1 MPSPATALIVVD
13 VQNDFCPG
21 GALAVGGGHAIVP
34 VINALVP
41 RYEQVVVTQDW
52 HPEGHASFASA
63 HPGRE
68 PFDTTDMPYGPQVLW
83 PDHCV
88 QGTPGAELHPDLRV
102 TSAQMIIRKGWHQ
115 GVDSYSAFREADR
128 ETLTGLAGYLRE
140 RGVEEVHVV
149 GLATDYCV
157 AWTALDAAGAGFR
170 VSVIEDACR
179 AIDISGSLERAW
191 ADMTAAGI
199 KRTTSGTVL

>member
-21 GALAVGGGHAIVP
+21 GALAVGGGHAVVP

-52 HPEGHASFASA
+52 HPRGHASFASA

-68 PFDTTDMPYGPQVLW
+68 PFQTIDMPYGTQVLW

-88 QGTPGAELHPDLRV
+88 QGTPGADLHADLRV
-102 TSAQMIIRKGWHQ
+102 ASAQLIIRKGWHA

-128 ETLTGLAGYLRE
+128 KTLTGLAGYLRE
-140 RGVEEVHVV
+140 RGVEDVHVV

-157 AWTALDAAGAGFR
+157 AWTALDAAGSGFR

-179 AIDISGSLERAW
+179 AIDLSGSLQRAW
-191 ADMTAAGI
+191 ADMAAAGI
-199 KRTTSGTVL
+199 TRTTSDQIL

>member
-34 VINALVP
+34 VINALIP

-52 HPEGHASFASA
+52 HPKGHASFASA
-63 HPGRE
+63 HHGRE
-68 PFDTTDMPYGPQVLW
+68 PFDTTEMPYGTQVLW

-88 QGTPGAELHPDLRV
+88 QGTPGAELHPDLEV
-102 TSAQMIIRKGWHQ
+102 TTAQLVIRKGWHQ

-128 ETLTGLAGYLRE
+128 KTLTGLAGYLRE

-157 AWTALDAAGAGFR
+157 GWTALDAAAAGFK

-179 AIDISGSLERAW
+179 AIDLSGSLKRAW
-191 ADMTAAGI
+191 ADMTAAGVV
-199 KRTTSGTVL
+199 RTTSDLIL

>member
-1 MPSPATALIVVD
+1 MPSPSTALIVVD
-13 VQNDFCPG
+13 VQNDFCPD
-21 GALAVGGGHAIVP
+21 GALAVGGGHTIVP

-52 HPEGHASFASA
+52 HPKGHASFASA
-63 HPGRE
+63 HHGHE
-68 PFDTTDMPYGPQVLW
+68 SFDTIEMPYGTQVLW

-88 QGTPGAELHPDLRV
+88 QGTPGAALHPDLEV
-102 TSAQMIIRKGWHQ
+102 TSAQLIIRKGWHQ

-128 ETLTGLAGYLRE
+128 KTLTGLTGYLRE

-179 AIDISGSLERAW
+179 AIDLSGSLKRAW
-191 ADMTAAGI
+191 EDMIAAGVA
-199 KRTTSGTVL
+199 RTASHQIV

>member
-1 MPSPATALIVVD
+1 MPSPTTALIIVD

-21 GALAVGGGHAIVP
+21 GALAVGGGHAVVP

-41 RYEQVVVTQDW
+41 RYEQIVVTQDW
-52 HPEGHASFASA
+52 HPKGHASFASA
-63 HPGRE
+63 HHGRE
-68 PFDTTDMPYGPQVLW
+68 PFETTEMPYGTQVLW

-88 QGTPGAELHPDLRV
+88 QGTPGADLHPDLQV
-102 TSAQMIIRKGWHQ
+102 TRAQLIIRKGWHQ

-128 ETLTGLAGYLRE
+128 TTMTGLAGYLKE
-140 RGVEEVHVV
+140 RGVDEVHVV

-157 AWTALDAAGAGFR
+157 AWTALDAVGAGFR

-179 AIDISGSLERAW
+179 AIDLSGSLKRAW
-191 ADMTAAGI
+191 ADMGAAGI
-199 KRTTSGTVL
+199 TRAASSQMI

>member
-1 MPSPATALIVVD
+1 MPSSTTALIVVD

-52 HPEGHASFASA
+52 HPKGHASFASA
-63 HPGRE
+63 HHGCE
-68 PFDTTDMPYGPQVLW
+68 PFDTIDMPYGTQVLW

-88 QGTPGAELHPDLRV
+88 QGTPGADLHPDLVV
-102 TSAQMIIRKGWHQ
+102 TSAQLVIRKGWHQ

-140 RGVEEVHVV
+140 RGVDEVHVV

-157 AWTALDAAGAGFR
+157 GWTALDAAGAGFK
-170 VSVIEDACR
+170 VTVIEDACR
-179 AIDISGSLERAW
+179 AIDLSGSLKRAW
-191 ADMTAAGI
+191 ADMAAAGI
-199 KRTTSGTVL
+199 ARTTSDRIV

>member
-1 MPSPATALIVVD
+1 MSTALIVVD

-21 GALAVGGGHAIVP
+21 GALAVGGGHAVVP

-52 HPEGHASFASA
+52 HPRGHASFASA

-68 PFDTTDMPYGPQVLW
+68 PFQTIDMPYGTQVLW

-88 QGTPGAELHPDLRV
+88 QGTPGADLHADLRV
-102 TSAQMIIRKGWHQ
+102 ASAQLIIRKGWHA

-128 ETLTGLAGYLRE
+128 KTLTGLAGYLRE
-140 RGVEEVHVV
+140 RGVEDVHVV

-157 AWTALDAAGAGFR
+157 AWTALDAAGSGFR

-179 AIDISGSLERAW
+179 AIDLSGSLQRAW
-191 ADMTAAGI
+191 ADMAAAGI
-199 KRTTSGTVL
+199 TRTTSDQIL

>member
-1 MPSPATALIVVD
+1 MPSPTTALIVVD

-63 HPGRE
+63 HHGRE
-68 PFDTTDMPYGPQVLW
+68 PFDTIEMPYGTQVLW

-88 QGTPGAELHPDLRV
+88 QGTPGAELHPDLEV
-102 TSAQMIIRKGWHQ
+102 TSAQLVIRKGWHQ

-157 AWTALDAAGAGFR
+157 GWTALDAAAAGFK
-170 VSVIEDACR
+170 VTVIEDACR
-179 AIDISGSLERAW
+179 AIDLSGSLKRAW
-191 ADMTAAGI
+191 ADMADAGI
-199 KRTTSGTVL
+199 TRTTSDQIL